1 MESKRA
7 IVIPVTLK
15 GPNYLLWSRLAKTAI
30 GGKGLW
36 SHCISDAPNHSKAVA
51 TQAEGEASSKPVSE
65 DRWLQEDLTVL
76 SILQSSL
83 DPSILEAY
91 SYCESAKELWS
102 TLKKIYGNL
111 SNLSRVFEIKKAINN
126 MSQEEEEFTTHL
138 GKFRALW
145 SELEMLRPQSF
156 EPDVLNERREQDK
169 VFGLLLTLSPTFS
182 GLIKH
187 LLRSEKLPTLEEVC
201 AQVQKE
207 EGSHGLFG
215 AKEPLTFASHAEGSS
230 QPMKPVYKKGDRRG
244 LSFWVFGR
252 LSGRFKQPQQE
263 MKHRFSK
270 SLGREEEMD
279 GVCSRWIKGALES
292 SYLGESVEDG
302 VSTRRQETKGGEDPI
317 TKKEWDEFVKC
328 VYELVAR
335 KKQGALAASEKQS
348 DSYTAS
354 KPIIIDSGAT
364 HHMISDRSLISD
376 VRAATGCVTIANGA
390 QIPVEGMGNLKL

>member
-145 SELEMLRPQSF
+145 SELEMLRPQSV

-169 VFGLLLTLSPTFS
+169 VFGLLLTLSPAFS
-182 GLIKH
+182 DLTKH

-230 QPMKPVYKKGDRRG
+230 QSMKPVYKKGDRRG
-244 LSFWVFGR
+244 LKCEHCKRDGHTKERCWILNPS
-252 LSGRFKQPQQE
+252 LKPAKFK
-263 MKHRFSK
+263 
-270 SLGREEEMD
+270 
-279 GVCSRWIKGALES
+279 
-292 SYLGESVEDG
+292 
-302 VSTRRQETKGGEDPI
+302 
-317 TKKEWDEFVKC
+317 
-328 VYELVAR
+328 
-335 KKQGALAASEKQS
+335 
-348 DSYTAS
+348 
-354 KPIIIDSGAT
+354 
-364 HHMISDRSLISD
+364 
-376 VRAATGCVTIANGA
+376 
-390 QIPVEGMGNLKL
+390 

>member
-1 MESKRA
+1 MLRLLVEASATNTSSSPRQFSSVHSAPKRQPLKKFLDSFALSSLKMESKRA

-111 SNLSRVFEIKKAINN
+111 SNLSRVFEIKKANNN

-230 QPMKPVYKKGDRRG
+230 QSMKPVYKKGDRRG
-244 LSFWVFGR
+244 LKCEHCKRDGHIKEKCWILNPS
-252 LSGRFKQPQQE
+252 LKPAKFK
-263 MKHRFSK
+263 
-270 SLGREEEMD
+270 
-279 GVCSRWIKGALES
+279 
-292 SYLGESVEDG
+292 
-302 VSTRRQETKGGEDPI
+302 
-317 TKKEWDEFVKC
+317 
-328 VYELVAR
+328 
-335 KKQGALAASEKQS
+335 
-348 DSYTAS
+348 
-354 KPIIIDSGAT
+354 
-364 HHMISDRSLISD
+364 
-376 VRAATGCVTIANGA
+376 
-390 QIPVEGMGNLKL
+390 